1 MTQTVLYSFRRCP
14 YAIRARLAIAI
25 SSVHVELREVV
36 LRDKPPSLLDYS
48 SKATVPVLI
57 TADQTVID
65 ESIDIMFWALQQ
77 ADPQSWLYDLNSA
90 QHQLSQQLIENNDGE
105 FKDFLDRY
113 KYADRYPEHPQEY
126 YRQQAEKTLVN
137 LELLLAKNG
146 YLVADKIS
154 LADMAILPFI
164 RQFAFVDKAW
174 FDTSPYPLLK
184 TWLDNFLNS
193 DLFSSIMLKYPP
205 WQEGD
210 NVTLFLT

>member
-1 MTQTVLYSFRRCP
+1 MTKTVLYSFRRCP
-14 YAIRARLAIAI
+14 YAMRARLAIVI
-25 SSVHVELREVV
+25 SSLQVELREVV

-48 SKATVPVLI
+48 SKETVPVLI
-57 TADQTVID
+57 TPDQTVID

-90 QHQLSQQLIENNDGE
+90 QHLLSQQLIENNDGE
-105 FKDFLDRY
+105 FKYFLDRY

-137 LELLLAKNG
+137 LELLLATNG

-174 FDTSPYPLLK
+174 FDDSPYPLLK

-210 NVTLFLT
+210 NVTLFLA

>member
-1 MTQTVLYSFRRCP
+1 
-14 YAIRARLAIAI
+14 
-25 SSVHVELREVV
+25 
-36 LRDKPPSLLDYS
+36 
-48 SKATVPVLI
+48 
-57 TADQTVID
+57 
-65 ESIDIMFWALQQ
+65 MFWALQQ

-137 LELLLAKNG
+137 LQLLLAKNG